1 MQNNPGLSD
10 SNREPQSSLDPD
22 GWIGEPDELQLARRY
37 RETLR
42 WGNRSAWVI
51 IIAFWLLR
59 STGSQL
65 PQIPILLAVVA
76 WGVWAFV
83 LQRRISRIIGRKWS
97 FGFEARERRQWK
109 RSGK

>member
-1 MQNNPGLSD
+1 MQKDPGMSD
-10 SNREPQSSLDPD
+10 SSREPQSSLHPD
-22 GWIGEPDELQLARRY
+22 GWIGEQDELQLAKRY
-37 RETLR
+37 RVMLR

-51 IIAFWLLR
+51 LIGFWVLR
-59 STGSQL
+59 STGSRI

-83 LQRRISRIIGRKWS
+83 LQRRVSRIIGRKWS
-97 FGFEARERRQWK
+97 LGFEARERRQWK